1 MSHSTT
7 SRSTTSRSTISHSAI
22 SHSAAREAAGSTTPP
37 TATVTARDRAPRRV
51 AVIGGTRY
59 FGRHLVAL
67 LRDAG
72 SEVTLINRG
81 SAPPPPGVDHLL
93 ADRDDEDALTAALG
107 DRTFDAV
114 IDQVLYTPA
123 QTVVA
128 RRVFA
133 DRTPRYVMTS
143 TIEVY
148 NPATSPLVR
157 TAPGVP
163 VPEEAVDPAL
173 WPVDLDLPWHDQ
185 EALVRHFGEAT
196 AYAEGKRQ
204 AEAVLAAGRPPFG
217 WASVRSAHV
226 LGGGALDFTGRL
238 AHFTGAV
245 AAGRPV
251 AVHEHPQ
258 PSSFVRHEEIAA
270 ALVAVAA
277 SASVGA
283 VNAASAETLDAVG
296 LSELVA
302 GQLGTTARFRPAE
315 GEDHA
320 PFSFDRWYPM
330 DTRRAGTLGLSFSPL
345 GSWLPAA
352 VAEALAATGT
362 EAARALEA
370 TTGKDV

>member
-1 MSHSTT
+1 M
-7 SRSTTSRSTISHSAI
+7 
-22 SHSAAREAAGSTTPP
+22 
-37 TATVTARDRAPRRV
+37 
-51 AVIGGTRY
+51 IGGTRY
-59 FGRHLVAL
+59 FGRHLVTL

-72 SEVTLINRG
+72 TEVTLINRG
-81 SAPPPPGVDHLL
+81 SATPPPGIDHVR
-93 ADRDDEDALTAALG
+93 ADRDDEDALATALG

-123 QTVVA
+123 QAVVA

-143 TIEVY
+143 TMEVY
-148 NPATSPLVR
+148 DPATSPLVR
-157 TAPGVP
+157 TTPGVP
-163 VPEEAVDPAL
+163 VAEEAVDPAH
-173 WPVDLDLPWHDQ
+173 WPVDLDLPWHDPA
-185 EALVRHFGEAT
+185 ALVRHFGEAA

-258 PSSFVRHEEIAA
+258 PTSFVRHEEIAA

-277 SASVGA
+277 SSSVGA
-283 VNAASAETLDAVG
+283 VNAASAEPLDAVG
-296 LSELVA
+296 LSELIA
-302 GQLGTTARFRPAE
+302 GQLGTTARYRAAE
-315 GEDHA
+315 GADHA

-330 DTRRAGTLGLSFSPL
+330 DTRRAGSLGLSFSPL
-345 GSWLPAA
+345 DSWLPAA
-352 VAEALAATGT
+352 VT
-362 EAARALEA
+362 EAAAVEAAALEA
-370 TTGKDV
+370 TGPTEPTTTGKDV

>member
-7 SRSTTSRSTISHSAI
+7 SHST
-22 SHSAAREAAGSTTPP
+22 AREAAGTSTPAP
-37 TATVTARDRAPRRV
+37 VTAPATGATTARDRAPRRV

-72 SEVTLINRG
+72 TEVTLINRG
-81 SAPPPPGVDHLL
+81 SAAAPPGVDHLL
-93 ADRDDEDALTAALG
+93 ADRDDEDTLTAALG
-107 DRTFDAV
+107 DRSFDAV
-114 IDQVLYTPA
+114 IDQVLYTPVQA
-123 QTVVA
+123 VVA

-157 TAPGVP
+157 TTPGTP
-163 VPEEAVDPAL
+163 VPEEAVDPAR
-173 WPVDLDLPWHDQ
+173 WPVDLDLPWHDPA
-185 EALVRHFGEAT
+185 ALVRHFGETT

-204 AEAVLAAGRPPFG
+204 AEAVLAAGQPPFD

-277 SASVGA
+277 SSAVGA

-296 LSELVA
+296 LSELIA

-315 GEDHA
+315 GADHA
-320 PFSFDRWYPM
+320 PYSFDRWYPM
-330 DTRRAGTLGLSFSPL
+330 DTRRARTLGLSFSPL

-352 VAEALAATGT
+352 VAEAVAAGAREAAATG
-362 EAARALEA
+362 EDA
-370 TTGKDV
+370 

>member
-1 MSHSTT
+1 MNHPAEREATGSTT
-7 SRSTTSRSTISHSAI
+7 SSSTT
-22 SHSAAREAAGSTTPP
+22 AGSTT
-37 TATVTARDRAPRRV
+37 AAATARNRAPRRV

-59 FGRHLVAL
+59 FGRHLVTL

-72 SEVTLINRG
+72 TEVTLINRG
-81 SAPPPPGVDHLL
+81 SATPPPGVDHVR
-93 ADRDDEDALTAALG
+93 ADRDDEDALAAALG

-123 QTVVA
+123 QAVVA

-143 TIEVY
+143 TMEVY
-148 NPATSPLVR
+148 DPATSPLVR
-157 TAPGVP
+157 TTPGVP
-163 VPEEAVDPAL
+163 VAEEAVDPVH
-173 WPVDLDLPWHDQ
+173 WPVDLDLPWHDPV
-185 EALVRHFGEAT
+185 ALVRHFGEAA

-226 LGGGALDFTGRL
+226 LGGGALDFTCRL

-258 PSSFVRHEEIAA
+258 PTSFVRHEEIAA

-277 SASVGA
+277 SSAVGA
-283 VNAASAETLDAVG
+283 VNAASAEPLDAIG
-296 LSELVA
+296 LSELIA
-302 GQLGTTARFRPAE
+302 GQLGTTARYRPAQ
-315 GEDHA
+315 GTDHA

-330 DTRRAGTLGLSFSPL
+330 DTRRAGSLGLSFSPL
-345 GSWLPAA
+345 DSWLPAA
-352 VAEALAATGT
+352 VT
-362 EAARALEA
+362 EAAAVEAAALEA
-370 TTGKDV
+370 TEPTEASTTGKDV

>member
-1 MSHSTT
+1 M
-7 SRSTTSRSTISHSAI
+7 
-22 SHSAAREAAGSTTPP
+22 
-37 TATVTARDRAPRRV
+37 
-51 AVIGGTRY
+51 IGGTRY
-59 FGRHLVAL
+59 FGRHLVTL

-72 SEVTLINRG
+72 TEVTLINRG
-81 SAPPPPGVDHLL
+81 SAPPPPGVDHVL

-123 QTVVA
+123 QAVVA

-157 TAPGVP
+157 TTPGVP
-163 VPEEAVDPAL
+163 VAEGAVDPAN
-173 WPVDLDLPWHDQ
+173 WPVDLDLPWHDPA
-185 EALVRHFGEAT
+185 ALVRHFGEAT

-238 AHFTGAV
+238 AHFTDAV

-277 SASVGA
+277 SSSVGA

-296 LSELVA
+296 LSELIA
-302 GQLGTTARFRPAE
+302 GQFGTTARYRPAE

-330 DTRRAGTLGLSFSPL
+330 DTRRAGALGLSFSPL
-345 GSWLPAA
+345 GSWLPTA
-352 VAEALAATGT
+352 VAEAATAAT
-362 EAARALEA
+362 AAA
-370 TTGKDV
+370 TATATAASGKDV

>member
-7 SRSTTSRSTISHSAI
+7 SHSGA
-22 SHSAAREAAGSTTPP
+22 
-37 TATVTARDRAPRRV
+37 TATAGNRAPRRV

-59 FGRHLVAL
+59 FGRHLVTL

-72 SEVTLINRG
+72 AEVTLVNRG
-81 SAPPPPGVDHLL
+81 SAPPPPGVDHVL

-123 QTVVA
+123 QAAVA

-143 TIEVY
+143 TMEVY
-148 NPATSPLVR
+148 DPATSPLVR
-157 TAPGVP
+157 TTPGVP
-163 VPEEAVDPAL
+163 VSEEAVDPAH
-173 WPVDLDLPWHDQ
+173 WPVDLDLPWHDPA
-185 EALVRHFGEAT
+185 ALVRHFGGEAT
-196 AYAEGKRQ
+196 SYAEGKRQ
-204 AEAVLAAGRPPFG
+204 AEAVLAAGEPPFG

-251 AVHEHPQ
+251 AVHERPQ
-258 PSSFVRHEEIAA
+258 PTSFVRHEEIAA

-277 SASVGA
+277 SSSVGA
-283 VNAASAETLDAVG
+283 VNAASAEPIDAVA
-296 LSELVA
+296 LSELIA
-302 GQLGTTARFRPAE
+302 GQLGTTARYRPAE
-315 GEDHA
+315 GADHA

-330 DTRRAGTLGLSFSPL
+330 DTRRAGSLGLSFSPL

-352 VAEALAATGT
+352 VGEAAAATTAEAGATVEVAATI
-362 EAARALEA
+362 
-370 TTGKDV
+370 TTTTTTVKDV

>member
-1 MSHSTT
+1 MSHST
-7 SRSTTSRSTISHSAI
+7 
-22 SHSAAREAAGSTTPP
+22 AREAVGNTTTGNTAAGNTTAW
-37 TATVTARDRAPRRV
+37 TAPDRAPRRV
-51 AVIGGTRY
+51 GVIGGTRY
-59 FGRHLVAL
+59 FGRHLVTL

-72 SEVTLINRG
+72 TEVTLVNRG
-81 SAPPPPGVDHLL
+81 SAPPPPGVDHVL

-123 QTVVA
+123 QAVVA

-143 TIEVY
+143 TMEVY
-148 NPATSPLVR
+148 DPATSPLVR
-157 TAPGVP
+157 TTPGVP
-163 VPEEAVDPAL
+163 VAEEVVDPAK
-173 WPVDLDLPWHDQ
+173 WPVDLDLPWHDPA
-185 EALVRHFGEAT
+185 ALVRHFGEAT

-251 AVHEHPQ
+251 AVHERPR
-258 PSSFVRHEEIAA
+258 PTSFVRHEEIAA

-277 SASVGA
+277 SSSVGA
-283 VNAASAETLDAVG
+283 VNAASAEPLDAVG
-296 LSELVA
+296 LSELIA

-315 GEDHA
+315 GADHA

-330 DTRRAGTLGLSFSPL
+330 DTRRAGALGLSFSPL

-352 VAEALAATGT
+352 VAEAIAATGT
-362 EAARALEA
+362 EALQA

>member
-1 MSHSTT
+1 MSHST
-7 SRSTTSRSTISHSAI
+7 
-22 SHSAAREAAGSTTPP
+22 AREAVGNTTTGNTAAGNTTAW
-37 TATVTARDRAPRRV
+37 TAPDRAPRRV
-51 AVIGGTRY
+51 GVIGGTRY
-59 FGRHLVAL
+59 FGRHLVTL

-72 SEVTLINRG
+72 TEVTLVNRG
-81 SAPPPPGVDHLL
+81 SAPPPPGVDHVL

-123 QTVVA
+123 QAVVA

-143 TIEVY
+143 TMEVY
-148 NPATSPLVR
+148 DPATSPLVR
-157 TAPGVP
+157 TTPGVP
-163 VPEEAVDPAL
+163 VAEEVVDPAT
-173 WPVDLDLPWHDQ
+173 WPVDLDLPWHDPA
-185 EALVRHFGEAT
+185 ALVRHFGEAT

-251 AVHEHPQ
+251 AVHERPR
-258 PSSFVRHEEIAA
+258 PTSFVRHEEIAA

-277 SASVGA
+277 SSSVGA
-283 VNAASAETLDAVG
+283 VNAASAEPLDAVG
-296 LSELVA
+296 LSELIA

-315 GEDHA
+315 GADHA

-330 DTRRAGTLGLSFSPL
+330 DTRRAGALGLSFSPL

-352 VAEALAATGT
+352 VAEAIAATGT
-362 EAARALEA
+362 EAVEA

>member
-1 MSHSTT
+1 MSHPATSHPAT
-7 SRSTTSRSTISHSAI
+7 SRP
-22 SHSAAREAAGSTTPP
+22 AAREAAGSTTHA
-37 TATVTARDRAPRRV
+37 TVTVTARDRVPRRV

-72 SEVTLINRG
+72 TEVTLINRG
-81 SAPPPPGVDHLL
+81 SAPPPPGVDHVL
-93 ADRDDEDALTAALG
+93 ADRDAEAALTAALG
-107 DRTFDAV
+107 ERTFDAV

-123 QTVVA
+123 QAVVA

-143 TIEVY
+143 TMEVY
-148 NPATSPLVR
+148 DPATSPLVR
-157 TAPGVP
+157 TTPGVP
-163 VPEEAVDPAL
+163 VAEEAVDPEH
-173 WPVDLDLPWHDQ
+173 WPVDLDLPWHDPA
-185 EALVRHFGEAT
+185 ALVRHFGEAT

-204 AEAVLAAGRPPFG
+204 AEAVLAAGWPPFS

-258 PSSFVRHEEIAA
+258 PTSFVRHEEIAA

-277 SASVGA
+277 SSSVGA
-283 VNAASAETLDAVG
+283 VNAASAEPLDAVG
-296 LSELVA
+296 LSELIA
-302 GQLGTTARFRPAE
+302 GRLGTTARYQPAE
-315 GEDHA
+315 GADHA

-352 VAEALAATGT
+352 VAEAVAATGT
-362 EAARALEA
+362 EAARALGTA